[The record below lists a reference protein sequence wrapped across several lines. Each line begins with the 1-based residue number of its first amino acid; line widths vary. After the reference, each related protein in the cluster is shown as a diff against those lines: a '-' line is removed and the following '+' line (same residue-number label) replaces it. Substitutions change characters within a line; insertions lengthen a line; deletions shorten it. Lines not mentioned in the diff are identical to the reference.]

1 MKRKRVEQE
10 VTEAAQEDA
19 EEVEEAKRTAGWVN
33 QEAYE
38 TPSSTPSAFIGPEG
52 RPSGAPMTPA
62 EDRAW
67 ARDQRRREAE
77 AAGETQ
83 RLTHEL
89 LVLTERIAKEL
100 RATRQA
106 VQALGNTGLRTALAL
121 EYIAE
126 TTRQNQEANERER
139 REEAA
144 AAAAMEVDEAETG
157 PRGEAEATAEAEPQG
172 EAEGTAESAGKGA
185 GE

>member
-1 MKRKRVEQE
+1 MEQDA
-10 VTEAAQEDA
+10 TEAAPEDA
-19 EEVEEAKRTAGWVN
+19 EALEESKRTAGWVN

-185 GE
+185 EE